1 MLVIPRG
8 WSEIVCCG
16 CQPVVLASQAVWI
29 GGDGSM
35 CQVIG
40 MGVAAPPVCYRYH
53 SVAEGSLVVAV
64 HFCGTSKTLNCGTL
78 SLMRNAVDIDEW

>member
-1 MLVIPRG
+1 
-8 WSEIVCCG
+8 
-16 CQPVVLASQAVWI
+16 
-29 GGDGSM
+29 M